1 MSLTIVADDLTGA
14 CDTGSLFAGRGPV
27 ALSLWPAAPSP
38 AAVTVVDTESRGVLA
53 EEAAARITRVPAL
66 APATRYFKKID
77 STLRGH
83 VGLEVDA
90 LMRAV
95 GVASALVCPAFP
107 ARGRV
112 VIERLLLI
120 DGTPLAETPAARD
133 PACPA
138 LASSSVVDLL
148 RARIDRPLA
157 WIPLDQVRAG
167 VGSLAARIGRL
178 AGTVIVADAESD
190 ADLAALVDGA
200 LASGVAL
207 LLSGAAGLG
216 RALALRLSL
225 LAGEV
230 ELRPEGRWLLVA
242 GSRHPATRAQVA
254 AARAA
259 GLSVVSAPD
268 EPAPDRGAVARR
280 LATEARDRLAREGFD
295 GIAVTGGET
304 ALALC
309 QALGAEGIE
318 LIGPPRPGLALGR
331 LRSARHPGL
340 PLLTKAGGFGE
351 PDLFVSMLLPVLAR
365 GGPS

>member
-1 MSLTIVADDLTGA
+1 
-14 CDTGSLFAGRGPV
+14 
-27 ALSLWPAAPSP
+27 
-38 AAVTVVDTESRGVLA
+38 
-53 EEAAARITRVPAL
+53 
-66 APATRYFKKID
+66 
-77 STLRGH
+77 
-83 VGLEVDA
+83 
-90 LMRAV
+90 
-95 GVASALVCPAFP
+95 
-107 ARGRV
+107 
-112 VIERLLLI
+112 
-120 DGTPLAETPAARD
+120 
-133 PACPA
+133 
-138 LASSSVVDLL
+138 
-148 RARIDRPLA
+148 
-157 WIPLDQVRAG
+157 
-167 VGSLAARIGRL
+167 
-178 AGTVIVADAESD
+178 
-190 ADLAALVDGA
+190 
-200 LASGVAL
+200 VAL